1 MNIAS
6 FSEHCNGL
14 FDAAIRDYHR
24 LFNGI
29 WRTLSGIRP

>member
-14 FDAAIRDYHR
+14 FDAAIRAYPVSYIH
-24 LFNGI
+24 L
-29 WRTLSGIRP
+29 TLPTSYSV